1 MAGRTAKPPLERIA
15 RALCIA
21 EGHPPDI
28 RFEGRPMW
36 HSYLPAADAALAAIG
51 EPSAA
56 MIDAAGS
63 VGFDRDAA
71 RRCWSAMHLAAK
83 KGPT

>member
-1 MAGRTAKPPLERIA
+1 
-15 RALCIA
+15 
-21 EGHPPDI
+21 
-28 RFEGRPMW
+28 MW
-36 HSYLPAADAALAAIG
+36 QSYLSAANVTLAAIG

-83 KGPT
+83 MGPT

>member
-1 MAGRTAKPPLERIA
+1 
-15 RALCIA
+15 
-21 EGHPPDI
+21 
-28 RFEGRPMW
+28 MW
-36 HSYLPAADAALAAIG
+36 ASYLPAAEAALAAIG
-51 EPSAA
+51 EPSSD

-83 KGPT
+83 MGPT